1 MKRAIVTGA
10 LVGILLAA
18 FLVLPS
24 FSSTVQATQYSPPW
38 ADRFTTS
45 YPPPDATTYNADWL
59 QELADYGYTRSSWVN
74 PIASFVTN
82 SKMPVDAVVSC
93 FGHGNPGYAF
103 FWNAVYGETCIRADN
118 GMPFPSK
125 GPGNLTINTT
135 WSSSLNETSDLWDV
149 RLMMFEGCK
158 TANRYDSAYDY
169 TSLTEQAVNYKG
181 VDCAVG
187 FTTTIYSPQ
196 ANWWDYMFWYKMAD
210 HGVQNSC
217 IVATQQVYLKYG
229 SRGGTQ
235 NYAIQGN
242 AGIWIVPA
250 AYGT

>member
-1 MKRAIVTGA
+1 MELKRAIVTGA

-59 QELADYGYTRSSWVN
+59 TEMGAYRYNAHSWVN
-74 PIASFVTN
+74 PIAKFVTN
-82 SKMPVDAVVSC
+82 SKMPADAVIST
-93 FGHGNPGYAF
+93 FGHGNKGYAF
-103 FWNAVYGETCIRADN
+103 FWNAVYGTTCIRADA
-118 GMPFPSK
+118 GMSWPSGVNK
-125 GPGNLTINTT
+125 T
-135 WSSSLNETSDLWDV
+135 WSSSLNEASDLWDV
-149 RLMMFEGCK
+149 RLWMIEGCY
-158 TANRYDSAYDY
+158 TACRKDSNYDY
-169 TSLTEQAVNYKG
+169 TSLTEQAVKYKG

-196 ANWWDYMFWYKMAD
+196 ANWWDYMFWYKMAN

-229 SRGGTQ
+229 DRGGTQ

>member
-1 MKRAIVTGA
+1 MRRAIVTGA

-24 FSSTVQATQYSPPW
+24 FSSTVQATQYSPPR
-38 ADRFTTS
+38 ADRFTTN
-45 YPPPDATTYNADWL
+45 YPPPDATTYNAQWV
-59 QELADYGYTRSSWVN
+59 QELGDYGYTRSSWVN
-74 PIASFVTN
+74 PIAKFVTN
-82 SKMPVDAVVSC
+82 SKMPADAVVSC
-93 FGHGNPGYAF
+93 FGHGSPGYAF
-103 FWNAVYGETCIRADN
+103 FWNAVYGKTCIRADS
-118 GMPFPSK
+118 GMPWPS
-125 GPGNLTINTT
+125 GVNTT

-149 RLMMFEGCK
+149 RLMMFQGCW
-158 TANRYDSAYDY
+158 TANRYNSAYDY

-187 FTTTIYSPQ
+187 FTTTITTGYAQ
-196 ANWWDYMFWYKMAD
+196 YWDYLFWYKMAN

-217 IVATQQVYLKYG
+217 IVATQLTYVKYG
-229 SRGGTQ
+229 AWGGTN

-242 AGIWIVPA
+242 ASIWIVPA